1 MRVFYI
7 HKLYQLAPTKETF
20 VIHLS
25 FIMLSMAVY
34 FSFLFCCPSCF
45 TVKCVRIEIS
55 YEIQHTCTSHFSWLL
70 LYAHSTR
77 HKSDSRF
84 SHRFSSALFIFTFIF
99 FPSLIP
105 FSIWPL
111 KTECHSIRTGFRLIK
126 HWWHALWLRWHRH
139 NSLAAPFRWVLTLGK
154 YDVLLTVQQN
164 RALCKN

>member
-1 MRVFYI
+1 M
-7 HKLYQLAPTKETF
+7 P
-20 VIHLS
+20 
-25 FIMLSMAVY
+25 VY
-34 FSFLFCCPSCF
+34 FSFLFYCPSCF

-55 YEIQHTCTSHFSWLL
+55 YNILVHSIFHGCCCMHTRQGTNLILASVIDLALHYSSSHSFFFS
-70 LYAHSTR
+70 
-77 HKSDSRF
+77 
-84 SHRFSSALFIFTFIF
+84 
-99 FPSLIP
+99 SLIP